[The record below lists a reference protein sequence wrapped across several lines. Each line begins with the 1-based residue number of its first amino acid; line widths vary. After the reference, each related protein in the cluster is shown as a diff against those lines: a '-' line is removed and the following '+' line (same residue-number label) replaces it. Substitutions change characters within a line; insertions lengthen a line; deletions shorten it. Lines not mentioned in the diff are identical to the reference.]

1 MSHQT
6 PNIPSNVT
14 VHMLLEKYPQ
24 AVRVFFK
31 LGMQCPGCPAEGFHT
46 LEEATRAHNRDPEV
60 FFQELEQ
67 ELFSENESGSHDPM

>member
-1 MSHQT
+1 
-6 PNIPSNVT
+6 
-14 VHMLLEKYPQ
+14 MLLEKYPQ
-24 AVRVFFK
+24 AVRVFYK

-67 ELFSENESGSHDPM
+67 ELFFRK